1 MGMELLVPARPPY
14 QSEIR
19 WYLSFSAVWPAS
31 APQNIAMKPE
41 VEWKKG
47 LKPSQAYVSKIIS
60 ILCNHKDRSP
70 QAQPVYCKL

>member
-1 MGMELLVPARPPY
+1 MGMELLVPARPLY
-14 QSEIR
+14 QSENKMV
-19 WYLSFSAVWPAS
+19 SQFFSSVASS

-41 VEWKKG
+41 VRRKKG
-47 LKPSQAYVSKIIS
+47 LKPSQAYVSKIIN